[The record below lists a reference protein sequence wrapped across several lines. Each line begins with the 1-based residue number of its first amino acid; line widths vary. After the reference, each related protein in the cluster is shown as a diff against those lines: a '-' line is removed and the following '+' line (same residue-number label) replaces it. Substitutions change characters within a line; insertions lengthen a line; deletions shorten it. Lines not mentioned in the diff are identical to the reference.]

1 MGITNTPWQGSQI
14 TRGCSPMPGPAQ
26 RPPDPEGPGTTA
38 CQSNGA
44 PPPDG
49 AVGHAP
55 LPLVGLPSL
64 CACSVRCN
72 WFRVG
77 LRFRQGG
84 WRRPGAAP
92 GAPAMSTLF
101 PSLLPRLTESLWFN
115 LDRPCVDET
124 ELQQQ
129 EQQHQAWVGTGV
141 AGSREA
147 AGPGVRRPGTGSAA
161 GEAAPAP
168 SAGTVAVL
176 AAARASRDRG
186 LLRCVAPRGCSPT
199 APVFQRPVPVLPARA
214 PLLSCPSSVCHTGS
228 VRAVTGAPRLPCGG
242 LLIRCC

>member
-38 CQSNGA
+38 CQSSGA
-44 PPPDG
+44 PPPNS
-49 AVGHAP
+49 AIGHAP

-147 AGPGVRRPGTGSAA
+147 AGPGVRRPGTGSAPGKRPLHLQRARSRCSLQPGCPGTGASSAAWLPA
-161 GEAAPAP
+161 GVHRLCPCFSVLCRCCRLEHRCSRVRHPCVTPAP
-168 SAGTVAVL
+168 CE
-176 AAARASRDRG
+176 
-186 LLRCVAPRGCSPT
+186 LLPE
-199 APVFQRPVPVLPARA
+199 LPGYR
-214 PLLSCPSSVCHTGS
+214 VG
-228 VRAVTGAPRLPCGG
+228 VY
-242 LLIRCC
+242 